1 MRDLPID
8 DQVGT
13 LKRTCDVAEA
23 ALADV
28 VEVARH
34 EGHDRV
40 LGIDVRV
47 DLLHRVG
54 GLVPGVRD
62 GGSDHLAHE
71 AHPLA
76 SEDRA
81 GGRDRAGGGQV
92 DGERTARTLEVR
104 RGENGGA
111 GGCLIDDV
119 SDPPA
124 CDRAAQQRDVQA
136 AIRPEV
142 VDESAQTAKEGAILE
157 PLDAAAYLFRHVAK
171 VSVIDA
177 HWMAVARGDEPADL
191 VVSGGHVLSVFTK
204 EWLDVD
210 VAIQDGHVVGLGR
223 YEGREQ
229 LEVSGA
235 YLVPGFIDAHMH
247 LESSKLMV
255 DEFARAVL
263 VHGTTAV
270 VADPHEIANVLG
282 TDGIHWLLD
291 CCEDLPLDV
300 YVMASS
306 CVPASQF
313 ESPRR
318 PFTTGDIESLLRRS
332 RTIGIAEMMNFPGVI
347 GGRESEL
354 AKLETGLTDH
364 VDGHAPGV
372 RGPALNAYVA
382 AGIGSDHEAMTFEEA
397 LEKRR
402 LGMWVLLREASIARN
417 LRDLLPLVKRYGTER
432 CAFCTDDREPDFI
445 VEQGHINQMVR
456 VAVEEGVS
464 PEDALVMATIN
475 PATCHRLWHLGA
487 IAPGYQAD
495 ILVMDDLKTF
505 NPRQV
510 LKRGAPP
517 RHVKVEVPDW
527 VRQTVS
533 LAPLA
538 ATSFRVAAGPK
549 KIRVMR
555 VIPAQLVTG
564 VESVEPTVEDGCIVA
579 DAARDL
585 VKIAV
590 VERHHASGRIG
601 LGFATNVGLKRGAFA
616 STVAHDAHNIVL
628 LGVDDRDMAV
638 CATRLAEIG
647 GGIVIAEG
655 GRAVEELP
663 LPVAGLMSDRPLA
676 EVDERLRSMERRLNS
691 MGVTMTSPFMTLS
704 FLALSVIPEL
714 KITDRGLVDV
724 GRFELVP
731 LGIE

>member
-1 MRDLPID
+1 
-8 DQVGT
+8 
-13 LKRTCDVAEA
+13 
-23 ALADV
+23 
-28 VEVARH
+28 
-34 EGHDRV
+34 
-40 LGIDVRV
+40 
-47 DLLHRVG
+47 
-54 GLVPGVRD
+54 
-62 GGSDHLAHE
+62 
-71 AHPLA
+71 
-76 SEDRA
+76 
-81 GGRDRAGGGQV
+81 
-92 DGERTARTLEVR
+92 
-104 RGENGGA
+104 
-111 GGCLIDDV
+111 
-119 SDPPA
+119 
-124 CDRAAQQRDVQA
+124 
-136 AIRPEV
+136 
-142 VDESAQTAKEGAILE
+142 
-157 PLDAAAYLFRHVAK
+157 
-171 VSVIDA
+171 
-177 HWMAVARGDEPADL
+177 MAVARGDEPADL
-191 VVSGGHVLSVFTK
+191 VLSGGHVLSVFTK

-210 VAIQDGHVVGLGR
+210 VAVKDGHVVGLGR
-223 YEGREQ
+223 YEGREK
-229 LEVSGA
+229 LDVNGT

-247 LESSKLMV
+247 IESSKLMV

-263 VHGTTAV
+263 AHGTTAV

-300 YVMASS
+300 FVMASS
-306 CVPASQF
+306 CVPASRF

-347 GGRESEL
+347 AGSPSEL

-372 RGPALNAYVA
+372 RGPALNAYIS
-382 AGIGSDHEAMTFEEA
+382 AGISTDHEAFTLEEA

-417 LRDLLPLVKRYGTER
+417 LRDLLPLVKKHGTER

-445 VEQGHINQMVR
+445 VEHGHINQMVR
-456 VAVEEGVS
+456 VAVEEGIS
-464 PEDALVMATIN
+464 PEDAVVMATIN
-475 PATCHRLWHLGA
+475 AATCHRLWRLGA

-495 ILVMDDLKTF
+495 ILVLEDLKTF
-505 NPRQV
+505 RPRSV
-510 LKRGAPP
+510 LKRGAAPKF
-517 RHVKVEVPDW
+517 VKLEAPEW

-533 LAPLA
+533 LAPVDA
-538 ATSFRVAAGPK
+538 SSFHVPSGPK
-549 KIRVMR
+549 NIRVMR
-555 VIPAQLVTG
+555 VIPAQLITG
-564 VESVEPTVEDGCIVA
+564 VETVEPKIEGSCVVA
-579 DAARDL
+579 DPARDL

-616 STVAHDAHNIVL
+616 STVAHDAHNIVV
-628 LGVDDRDMAV
+628 LGVDDADMAACV
-638 CATRLAEIG
+638 TRLAEIG

-663 LPVAGLMSDRPLA
+663 LPIAGLMSDRPLA
-676 EVDERLRSMERRLNS
+676 EVDQRLRSMERRLNA
-691 MGVTMTSPFMTLS
+691 MGVTMAAPFMTLS

>member
-1 MRDLPID
+1 
-8 DQVGT
+8 
-13 LKRTCDVAEA
+13 
-23 ALADV
+23 
-28 VEVARH
+28 
-34 EGHDRV
+34 
-40 LGIDVRV
+40 
-47 DLLHRVG
+47 
-54 GLVPGVRD
+54 
-62 GGSDHLAHE
+62 
-71 AHPLA
+71 
-76 SEDRA
+76 
-81 GGRDRAGGGQV
+81 
-92 DGERTARTLEVR
+92 
-104 RGENGGA
+104 
-111 GGCLIDDV
+111 
-119 SDPPA
+119 
-124 CDRAAQQRDVQA
+124 
-136 AIRPEV
+136 
-142 VDESAQTAKEGAILE
+142 
-157 PLDAAAYLFRHVAK
+157 
-171 VSVIDA
+171 
-177 HWMAVARGDEPADL
+177 MAVARGDEPADL
-191 VVSGGHVLSVFTK
+191 VLSGGHVLSVFTK

-210 VAIQDGHVVGLGR
+210 VAVKDGHVVGLGR
-223 YEGREQ
+223 YEGREK
-229 LEVSGA
+229 LDVAGA
-235 YLVPGFIDAHMH
+235 YLVPGFVDAHMH
-247 LESSKLMV
+247 IESSKLMV

-263 VHGTTAV
+263 AHGTTAV

-291 CCEDLPLDV
+291 CCDDLPLDV
-300 YVMASS
+300 FVMASS
-306 CVPASQF
+306 CVPASRF

-318 PFTTGDIESLLRRS
+318 PFTPGDIESLLRRS

-347 GGRESEL
+347 AGAPSEL

-372 RGPALNAYVA
+372 RGAALNAYIA
-382 AGIGSDHEAMTFEEA
+382 AGISSDHESMTFEEA

-417 LRDLLPLVKRYGTER
+417 LRDLLPLVKTYGTDW

-475 PATCHRLWHLGA
+475 PATCHRLWRLGA

-495 ILVMDDLKTF
+495 ILILDDLRSF
-505 NPRQV
+505 RPRQV

-517 RHVKVEVPDW
+517 RVVKLEVPEW

-533 LAPLA
+533 IAPVD
-538 ATSFRVAAGPK
+538 ATSFRVPAGPK

-564 VESVEPTVEDGCIVA
+564 VEAVEPKVMDGCIVA
-579 DAARDL
+579 DPARDL

-590 VERHHASGRIG
+590 VERHHASGRVG

-616 STVAHDAHNIVL
+616 STVAHDAHNIVV
-628 LGVDDRDMAV
+628 LGVDDADMSACV
-638 CATRLAEIG
+638 TRLAEIG
-647 GGIVIAEG
+647 GGIVVAEG
-655 GRAVEELP
+655 GRTVEELP
-663 LPVAGLMSDRPLA
+663 LPIAGLMSDRPLG
-676 EVDERLRSMERRLNS
+676 EVHERLRSMEQRLNA
-691 MGVTMTSPFMTLS
+691 MGVTMASPFMTLS